1 MLDTGCFLLWESLG
15 KVLLLDFGWLL
26 LDENNCDLL
35 TGGICVCNKCD
46 SYYG

>member
-46 SYYG
+46 NYYG